1 MTSRVIDA
9 DSHILEPG
17 DLWANYL
24 EPQYK
29 GRAMCIKKDDQGL
42 EYLEVDGE
50 PSRGV
55 RGGVLSNIA
64 GSGRNDL
71 EHFLTP
77 GAVSFD
83 EAREMVPPARD
94 PHERARWLD
103 REGVDATLLYPSLG
117 LDWTQDCRDPALAAA
132 YTRAYNNWLHDFC
145 ADYPDRLL
153 PVAHISLLDVKEGV
167 KELRRT
173 VGLGMKGAYP
183 PVVPFN
189 GVPYGEPHYDP
200 FWTEAQEMGI
210 PVSLHVTGNVNGAGS
225 DLYPKSYA
233 APFWWFLVT
242 DMGDVLMAFTSLF
255 QGGLFDRFPTLKLV
269 VVETGAGW
277 LPYWLDR
284 MDSLFNKVGFTT
296 PMKMRPSEYFRRQC
310 WIVLDPDEST
320 AAHTVEFVGQ
330 DRFLWG
336 SDYPHTEGD
345 VGALRELKENI
356 RSLSDEAKDRILGA
370 NAIEL
375 YGLG

>member
-1 MTSRVIDA
+1 
-9 DSHILEPG
+9 
-17 DLWANYL
+17 
-24 EPQYK
+24 
-29 GRAMCIKKDDQGL
+29 
-42 EYLEVDGE
+42 
-50 PSRGV
+50 
-55 RGGVLSNIA
+55 
-64 GSGRNDL
+64 
-71 EHFLTP
+71 
-77 GAVSFD
+77 
-83 EAREMVPPARD
+83 
-94 PHERARWLD
+94 
-103 REGVDATLLYPSLG
+103 
-117 LDWTQDCRDPALAAA
+117 
-132 YTRAYNNWLHDFC
+132 C

-167 KELRRT
+167 KELKRT
-173 VGLGMKGAYP
+173 ADLGMKGAYP

-189 GVPYGEPHYDP
+189 GPPYGEPHYDP
-200 FWTEAQEMGI
+200 FWAEAQEMGI
-210 PVSLHVTGNVNGAGS
+210 PVSLHVTGNVNGAGGN
-225 DLYPKSYA
+225 LYPKSYVS
-233 APFWWFLVT
+233 PFWWFLVT

-255 QGGLFDRFPTLKLV
+255 QGGLFERFPTLKLV

-345 VGALRELKENI
+345 VGALGELKENI
-356 RSLSDEAKDRILGA
+356 RSLSDEARDMILGA